1 MIFSNL
7 LRLRFKEIGQVHIGI
22 FDVLIFDFL
31 FISFDDI
38 SLYSLLD
45 GLNLNNAF
53 VVNAKQ
59 LLFDLVQHEE
69 GNNYNFR

>member
-7 LRLRFKEIGQVHIGI
+7 LRLRFKEIVQVHIGI
-22 FDVLIFDFL
+22 CEVLIFDFV
-31 FISFDDI
+31 FISFDDM
-38 SLYSLLD
+38 SLYSLID

-53 VVNAKQ
+53 VVNTEQ
-59 LLFDLVQHEE
+59 LLFDLVQHKE